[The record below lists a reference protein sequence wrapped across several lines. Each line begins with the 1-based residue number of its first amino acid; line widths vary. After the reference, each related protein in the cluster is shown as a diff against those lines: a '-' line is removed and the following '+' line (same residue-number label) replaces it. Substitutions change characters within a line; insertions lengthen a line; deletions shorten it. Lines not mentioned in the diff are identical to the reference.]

1 MEITSK
7 FIEELCGDWVKAA
20 TSNGGIS
27 IGADSEKYRLLAN
40 GVQFHSLSFD
50 CLKSAV
56 LGLSRTILLPGFNTV
71 VVQDH
76 FGLWSWSGEIISGI
90 DSKYFEAEENEI
102 KSLFEACVRASL
114 THCRKPAASAEEHIA
129 QSEVEQALPHNARYY
144 LQDSSLVLAYLAFPL
159 LEAILKKTCSS
170 YFNMD
175 GSVVR
180 QFDVLNKKN
189 KTRTYKPGKICS
201 SIRDELFLL
210 YNKVASRELK
220 SDLDKFRS
228 HIMFLDST
236 VDPFDLVYNWRN
248 ESLHGTSNYQTIGG
262 TLLNLSI
269 LIILHSMRSEFE
281 EILEKIVGRC
291 KRESEQASLRSSWS
305 FYPPY

>member
-7 FIEELCGDWVKAA
+7 FIEDLCENWVKAA
-20 TSNGGIS
+20 TRNSGIS
-27 IGADSEKYRLLAN
+27 IGSDSEKYRLLAN

-56 LGLSRTILLPGFNTV
+56 LGLSRTILLPGLNTI

-76 FGLWSWSGEIISGI
+76 FGLWSWSGELISGI
-90 DSKYFEAEENEI
+90 DSKYFEIEEREI
-102 KSLFEACVRASL
+102 KSLFEACIRASL
-114 THCRKPAASAEEHIA
+114 THCRKPPASAEEHMA

-159 LEAILKKTCSS
+159 LEAVLKKTCSS

-175 GSVVR
+175 GSVTR
-180 QFDVLNKKN
+180 QFDVLNKAN
-189 KTRTYKPGKICS
+189 KTRTYKSGNICS

-210 YNKVASRELK
+210 YNKVASKELK
-220 SDLDKFRS
+220 NDLDEFRS
-228 HIMFLDST
+228 HIMCLDST
-236 VDPFDLVYNWRN
+236 IDPFDLVYNWRN
-248 ESLHGTSNYQTIGG
+248 ESLHGSSNYQTIGG

-269 LIILHSMRSEFE
+269 LIILHSMKSEFE
-281 EILEKIVGRC
+281 EISNKIVSRC
-291 KRESEQASLRSSWS
+291 KRESEHASSRSSWS